1 MGVVAGMPIGSP
13 TCGLSLGVLV
23 GMLNGSLMPGMPGG
37 MLGSAGAGGGCGM
50 SGVGSS
56 GIGCS
61 SGMSNASRNVPVPSL
76 TPEQLIR
83 INDPCSKSSKSRGG
97 EGGGGLQFAPN
108 QLSLKPHEIPQFTP
122 KSLKALNRQQPFNQW
137 VLGSSPSPL
146 TNDF

>member
-1 MGVVAGMPIGSP
+1 MGVVAGTPIGSP

-23 GMLNGSLMPGMPGG
+23 GMLNGSLMPGIPGG

-97 EGGGGLQFAPN
+97 EGGAVYN
-108 QLSLKPHEIPQFTP
+108 SL
-122 KSLKALNRQQPFNQW
+122 
-137 VLGSSPSPL
+137 L
-146 TNDF
+146 TNCPSNPMKSRSLVRGAKARAVRLERNGL